1 MELVL
6 DINNNLTQSRYDND
20 NFSTTLVVLEP
31 YVAQIQT
38 PSEISRALPGSS
50 QIVDVTITSTG
61 SRSAA
66 WSLGYDNSEL
76 PAGWTFVPVNSADLE
91 LNLERDVAQIVQFEF
106 SVPQN
111 AMGSDD
117 AQIPLTLILDQNEN
131 ISSTVTLPLEVERTR
146 GLSLQGAAGLPLGV
160 DMASQVT

>member
-1 MELVL
+1 M
-6 DINNNLTQSRYDND
+6 
-20 NFSTTLVVLEP
+20 VVLEP

-66 WSLGYDNSEL
+66 WSLTYENSLL
-76 PAGWTFVPVNSADLE
+76 PNGWTFAPVDSDDLE
-91 LNLERDVAQIVQFEF
+91 LNLERDVPQIVQFEF
-106 SVPQN
+106 TVPQN

-117 AQIPLTLILDQNEN
+117 AQVPLTLVLDQNQN
-131 ISSTVTLPLEVERTR
+131 ISTTVTLPLEVERTR
-146 GLSLQGAAGLPLGV
+146 GLSLQGDTGLPMGIGYGRPGAVSYTHLTLPTK
-160 DMASQVT
+160 A